1 MQEISDLDLPH
12 LAMEEPWFAASPYA
26 EFDAARQKHPWLARS
41 NLGHVV
47 TNYTAVRDL
56 MAMEDRMRLPFSEMV
71 EELGAKG
78 SAWGDFQENHILSRN
93 GPEHKRIRDVL
104 APSFTP
110 RRANLHRPLMRD
122 VISELL
128 DEWAPKG
135 EFDFEE
141 FASWFPI
148 TVMCKLVGASPD
160 AIPQLRSSLETLGL
174 SVSMDPNIVDDLIR
188 ATELMNEFVD
198 NLIREREETWASGD
212 EHDLLDLLLEAKAAG
227 SMTHADLANLLIF
240 LLVAGY
246 DTSKNILTLV
256 MYEMVDR
263 HDVYER
269 CAKDVNYCARVIEES
284 FRYHGSPNTSRIL
297 THEITY
303 RDVHMPVGT
312 VLWFPWAVAARDPEV
327 AEDAEEFRPEREQIK
342 PHVGFALG
350 GHMCLGQFIARAQ
363 LVEGLHLIAQRIT
376 KPRSPG
382 PAGWR
387 PFPGVWGIRGLP
399 ITFVPA

>member
-1 MQEISDLDLPH
+1 MQALSDLDLPH
-12 LAMEEPWFAASPYA
+12 LAMEEGWFAADPCPQ
-26 EFDAARQKHPWLARS
+26 FDTARKAHSWLASS
-41 NLGHVV
+41 NLGYVV
-47 TNYTAVRDL
+47 TNYSAVRDL
-56 MAMEDRMRLPFSEMV
+56 MAMEGRMRLPFEEMV
-71 EELGAKG
+71 EGLGAKG

-93 GPEHKRIRDVL
+93 GAEHKRIRDVL

-110 RRANLHRPLMRD
+110 RRANLHRPLMRE

-148 TVMCKLVGASPD
+148 TVMCKLVGAPPK

-174 SVSMDPNIVDDLIR
+174 SVSMDPNIVEDLIR
-188 ATELMNEFVD
+188 ATELMNGFVED
-198 NLIREREETWASGD
+198 LIQSREATWREGD
-212 EHDLLDLLLEAKAAG
+212 ENDLLDLLLEAKASGA
-227 SMTHADLANLLIF
+227 MTHADLTNLLIF

-256 MYEMVDR
+256 MFEMVDR

-269 CAKDVNYCARVIEES
+269 CAEDLSYCSKVIEET

-297 THEITY
+297 TEDITY
-303 RDVHMPVGT
+303 RDVHMPAGT

-327 AEDAEEFRPEREQIK
+327 AVDAGHFRPEREQK
-342 PHVGFALG
+342 NPHVGFALG
-350 GHMCLGQFIARAQ
+350 GHMCLGQFIARVQ
-363 LVEGLHLIAQRIT
+363 LVEGLHLIAQRIK
-376 KPRSPG
+376 KPQSPG
-382 PAGWR
+382 PDGWR

-399 ITFVPA
+399 IKFEPA